1 MPFGSLRATGGHNL
15 VLRRLHRRRA
25 AGQAHDHTPQA
36 VNRDAC
42 PFCPPEAA
50 RVFYRGERVVGFWDA
65 FPVSP
70 GHALL
75 TPRRHVSD
83 WSDATPEEQTEL
95 VLAIDNVRRAIE
107 RDHRPEGYN
116 VGMNLGRAAGQTVF
130 HLHIHVIPRYAGDT
144 PDPSG
149 GVRHVIPGRGR
160 YAINVDDLRRLVRG
174 SESDP
179 LITQLVACLD
189 GAAAVDIV
197 VAFTMR
203 TGVRLIEE
211 HLRDVLNRGGR
222 IRILTGDYL
231 GVTEP
236 EALLRLLDLQGDISL
251 RIFQSDGTSFHPK
264 AFVVAAKDG
273 SGTAFVG
280 SSNLSASALQRGIE
294 WNYRVVTC
302 RDGEGFAE
310 VLDAFETLW
319 TDQRVAVVDNAWVQE
334 YQRTRT
340 PPPPRAA
347 GVLIDPTGPP
357 PEPHPVQAEA
367 LLALETTRAA
377 GSTAGLVVLA
387 TGLGKTWLSAFD
399 SMRPGYDRILFV
411 AHREEILTQAMRTY
425 RAIRPKATLGF
436 YTGEEK
442 TDADILFASIQTL
455 GRRQHLYRFDPKQF
469 GYIVVDEFHHAS
481 AQTYRRVLGFFEPRF
496 LLGLTATPERTDGA
510 DLLALCGN
518 IVAYRCD
525 VADGIRRGLLSPFAY
540 YGVPDIV
547 DYENI
552 PWRGNRFD
560 EEELTQ
566 HVATQARAQ
575 NALEQHRE
583 RAGQRTIG
591 FCVSQRH
598 ADFMAEYFRGAGLR
612 AVAVHAG
619 STSAPRAHSLEEL
632 EAGELDVVFA
642 VDMFN
647 EGVDLPQVDTV
658 LMLRPTESRTL
669 WLQQFGRGLRYRPGK
684 TLNVID
690 YIGNHRVFLTKTRA
704 LFGLGNADRQVAFE
718 LDRYQAGRLELPP
731 GCSVTY
737 ELEAIQ
743 ILRALLRT
751 SPPADRL
758 RAYYEEF
765 RERTGE
771 RPLALEVF
779 QDGFN
784 PRSARGGG
792 HVSWLDFVDAM
803 DDLTATQRLV
813 RERLGAFLDQLET
826 TPMTRSY
833 KMLVLL
839 AMIGADKFPGSMDIG
854 KLVERFGDLARRYAA
869 IRNEVGAALDDPEE
883 LRRLVETNPINAW
896 VGGAGTGGV
905 SYFRHENGAFAT
917 TFEIGEEEREAAQ
930 DLAREIGEWRLME
943 YMRRLPGSIGADRF
957 VCSVS
962 QSRGRPILFLPD
974 RERHPG
980 LPEGWTSAVANDDQY
995 QVNFVK
1001 IAVNVATRP
1010 GSRDNV
1016 LPEILRD
1023 WFGTHAGQPGRA
1035 DAVVFERTGNGY
1047 VMAPA
1052 AEGDAPRGPVL
1063 WQRYTR
1069 EEAAATLGII
1079 LQGWERQSGIVER
1092 EGRLVF
1098 LVTLDK
1104 AEMADAYKYRDR
1116 FLSPVHFEW
1125 QSQNK
1130 TRQKSKLGRTIRDHR
1145 EQGVDVHLFARQSKR
1160 IGGKTSPFLYCG
1172 RLEFEKWD
1180 GERPITVWWRLEEPV
1195 PERLWEEL
1203 GVESVKE

>member
-1 MPFGSLRATGGHNL
+1 MS
-15 VLRRLHRRRA
+15 
-25 AGQAHDHTPQA
+25 
-36 VNRDAC
+36 RDGC
-42 PFCPPEAA
+42 PFCPPDAA
-50 RVFYRGERVVGFWDA
+50 RVFYQGKRVLGFWDA
-65 FPVSP
+65 YPVSP

-75 TPRRHVSD
+75 SPRRHVSD
-83 WSDATPEEQTEL
+83 WFDASPDEQAEL
-95 VLAIDNVRRAIE
+95 VRAIETARTAIE
-107 RDHRPEGYN
+107 RDHRPDGYN
-116 VGMNLGRAAGQTVF
+116 VGMHLGRAAGQTVF

-144 PDPSG
+144 PDPRG
-149 GVRHVIPGRGR
+149 GVRHVIPGRGK
-160 YAINVDDLRRLVRG
+160 YGGEVDDLRRLVRG
-174 SESDP
+174 GESDP
-179 LITQLVACLD
+179 LLTQLVECLD
-189 GAAAVDIV
+189 GAAAVDIA

-211 HLRDVLNRGGR
+211 HLRDVLDRGGR
-222 IRILTGDYL
+222 VRILTGDYL

-236 EALLRLLDLQGDISL
+236 EALLRLLDLQGDIAL
-251 RIFQSDGTSFHPK
+251 RVFQSDGTSFHPK
-264 AFVVAAKDG
+264 AFVVATKDG

-294 WNYRVVTC
+294 WNYRIVTN

-310 VLDAFETLW
+310 VVDAFETLW
-319 TDQRVAVVDNAWVQE
+319 ADQRVAVVDDGWIQE
-334 YQRTRT
+334 YERTRT
-340 PPPPRAA
+340 PPPPRVA
-347 GVLIDPTGPP
+347 GVLIEPVGPP

-367 LLALETTRAA
+367 LLELEATRAA
-377 GSTAGLVVLA
+377 GNTAGLVVLA

-425 RAIRPKATLGF
+425 RTIRPNASLGF
-436 YTGEEK
+436 YTGAEK
-442 TDADILFASIQTL
+442 VSADILFASIQTL
-455 GRRQHLYRFDPKQF
+455 GRRQHLHRFDPKQF
-469 GYIVVDEFHHAS
+469 DYIVVDEFHHAS
-481 AQTYRRVLGFFEPRF
+481 AQTYRRVLGYFEPRF

-518 IVAYRCD
+518 NLVYRCD
-525 VADGIRRGLLSPFAY
+525 VPDGIRRGLLSPFAY

-598 ADFMAEYFRGAGLR
+598 ADFMAEYFRGTGLR
-612 AVAVHAG
+612 AVAVHSG
-619 STSAPRAHSLEEL
+619 PTSAPRAHSLEQL

-658 LMLRPTESRTL
+658 LMLRPTESRIL

-704 LFGLGNADRQVAFE
+704 LFGLGNADREVAFE
-718 LDRYQAGRLELPP
+718 LDRHQAGTLELPP

-737 ELEAIQ
+737 ELEAVE

-758 RAYYEEF
+758 RTYYEEF

-779 QDGFN
+779 QDGMN

-792 HVSWLDFVDAM
+792 HTSWLDFVDAM
-803 DDLTATQRLV
+803 GDLTPAQHRV
-813 RERLGAFLDQLET
+813 REPLHVFLDQLET

-839 AMIGADKFPGSMDIG
+839 AMIGADRFPGSMPIG
-854 KLVERFGDLARRYAA
+854 ELVERFGDLARRYAA

-883 LRRLVETNPINAW
+883 LRRLVESNPVEAW

-905 SYFRHENGAFAT
+905 AYFQYQDGAFAT
-917 TFEIGEEEREAAQ
+917 TFEVGDAEREAAQ
-930 DLAREIGEWRLME
+930 DLAREVAEWRLLE
-943 YMRRLPGSIGADRF
+943 YLRRRPNQTGADRF

-962 QSRGRPILFLPD
+962 HAGGRPILFLPD
-974 RERHPG
+974 RQKHPG
-980 LPEGWTSAVANDDQY
+980 LPEGWQSVIANDDQY
-995 QVNFVK
+995 QANFVK
-1001 IAVNVATRP
+1001 IALNVVTRP
-1010 GSRDNV
+1010 GSRENV
-1016 LPEILRD
+1016 LPEILRG
-1023 WFGTHAGQPGRA
+1023 WFGANAGQPGRA
-1035 DAVVFERTGNGY
+1035 GAVAFERTGNAY

-1052 AEGDAPRGPVL
+1052 GEGDELGGPML

-1069 EEAAATLGII
+1069 EEAAATLGIV

-1092 EGRLVF
+1092 DGKLLF

-1104 AEMADAYKYRDR
+1104 AEMEDAYKYRDR
-1116 FLSPVHFEW
+1116 FLSPVQFEW

-1130 TRQKSKLGRTIRDHR
+1130 TRQESKLGRTIRDHR

-1160 IGGKTSPFLYCG
+1160 VGGKTSPFLYCG
-1172 RLEFEKWD
+1172 RLDFEKWD

-1195 PERLWEEL
+1195 PETLWGEL
-1203 GVESVKE
+1203 GVVSVDERP